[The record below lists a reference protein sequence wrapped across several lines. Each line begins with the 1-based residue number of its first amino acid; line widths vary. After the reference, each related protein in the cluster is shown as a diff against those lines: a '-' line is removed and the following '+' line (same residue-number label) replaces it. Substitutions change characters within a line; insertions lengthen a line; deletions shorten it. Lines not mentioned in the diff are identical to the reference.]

1 MTDPPVAPS
10 DPPLEH
16 SAPLVEPSDPP
27 LEHSAPLVEPVETP
41 PLLRVVKGGP
51 TAEELAALVAVVASL
66 AGPAAPAAR
75 RTPVWNAPARL
86 QRRVLRHGPGAWR
99 SSGLPPA

>member
-1 MTDPPVAPS
+1 VTDPPVEPS
-10 DPPLEH
+10 DPPPEH
-16 SAPLVEPSDPP
+16 SAPLVDPSDPP

-41 PLLRVVKGGP
+41 PLLRVVKGDP
-51 TAEELAALVAVVASL
+51 TAQELAALVAVVASL

>member
-1 MTDPPVAPS
+1 VTDPPVEPS
-10 DPPLEH
+10 DPPPEH
-16 SAPLVEPSDPP
+16 SAPLVDPSDPP
-27 LEHSAPLVEPVETP
+27 PEHSAPLVEPVETP
-41 PLLRVVKGGP
+41 PLLRVVKGDP
-51 TAEELAALVAVVASL
+51 TAQELAALVAVVASL